1 MSDYDNT
8 NKGAMFP
15 NRYKEDGDKRPD
27 HTGNLDVDGKEYK
40 GGEFLP
46 NGTLN
51 NFREVSQQF
60 ANNKI
65 KMPDDSEMRK
75 TTWKM
80 KNHGF
85 LRPRRETERSR
96 STPV

>member
-40 GGEFLP
+40 IAAWQSTSK
-46 NGTLN
+46 NGNSYLSIRLT
-51 NFREVSQQF
+51 EPE
-60 ANNKI
+60 
-65 KMPDDSEMRK
+65 MSESSSD
-75 TTWKM
+75 
-80 KNHGF
+80 NDEIPF
-85 LRPRRETERSR
+85 
-96 STPV
+96 